1 MNIMQK
7 MSNRAYEDPYLNNL
21 IYKLETDYC
30 RKLYEGSNQLL
41 LSETEIL
48 HLLRFSDILCRS
60 GESKH
65 RNLSLKI
72 ISLLLE
78 FNEVNSTE
86 YFRIIAANTLVKLG
100 NFPSL
105 PIIDNDENYLKVDEI
120 GNDYILKELAQ
131 ESPLGM
137 PFTDAQYNVFEEMK
151 KRNHYSFSGSTSF
164 GKSFIFEAFTK
175 YIIKEHNKTDNIAFI
190 VPTKAL
196 INQVGNRL
204 KEIVDEFGYKVITTP
219 VIPKVFLNQD
229 NKYIFVFTAER
240 LILYF
245 IDKNN
250 PKIDYLFVDEAHKL
264 LSKKDTRTPLLY
276 HALVLAKR
284 KSVNIY
290 FASPNIPNAD
300 VFLEMI
306 NNSTDESMSIIESP
320 VTQNRFFIDTIEN
333 KSFMISDYGDDIVFP
348 KFDFKENDIIGNLQ
362 LVLELFSED
371 RQSIIYCNTVDKTI
385 QTAINFATRLDK
397 VESQKIDELIELI
410 DEKVH
415 HQYYLKKCLDKGVA
429 YHFGGIP
436 EEIKF
441 RIENLYKN
449 GLIKFLFCTSTLL
462 EGVNLPAKNIFI
474 LSEKI
479 GDGKMSDIDFWNLA
493 GRAGRLRKDISGNI
507 FCVNLYNQIGYWKDS
522 KDIKLLRKKEIGEI
536 KPQILSKKNENLYK
550 NISNY
555 FEQKEYSN
563 KKLSNEK
570 KKTIEM
576 YGNILLFHDSINN
589 DSVLKDR
596 FLDSNKDSITLLK
609 KTRDSLRV
617 SPEILATSIDINIAN
632 QNKIASR
639 DVPYL
644 PTSTKKEDCLE
655 VLNILYEQYKW
666 IETESGGRNPM
677 IKRKN
682 KLGYYATL
690 MESWINT
697 KPLKVIIQNTI
708 IYHYNNGNE
717 RDICIREDDGML
729 KYVKFDKEN
738 EFHINKLINDVVSD
752 IDNIL
757 RFKIK
762 NYVSNYQALLK
773 DKDKD
778 ILNLNVSVSDWESY
792 IEYGTTDNKI
802 IEIQNLGFPRNIAIF
817 LRDKY
822 LDAFKRNNVGII
834 YDIDETYL
842 KNNID
847 RNKYKF
853 EYEELSLFMNW
864 EIGEK

>member
-1 MNIMQK
+1 
-7 MSNRAYEDPYLNNL
+7 MSNRAYEDPYLRSL
-21 IYKLETDYC
+21 IHKLETDYC
-30 RKLYEGSNQLL
+30 RKFYTNSSQLML
-41 LSETEIL
+41 NEKEIL

-60 GESKH
+60 EESMH

-78 FNEVNSTE
+78 LEDVSTSE
-86 YFRIIAANTLVKLG
+86 YFRIIAVNTLVKLG

-105 PIIDNDENYLKVDEI
+105 PIIDSDGKYLKVDEI
-120 GNDYILKELAQ
+120 RNDYILKELMQA
-131 ESPLGM
+131 SPLGK

-175 YIIKEHNKTDNIAFI
+175 HIIKEHNKTDNIAFI

-196 INQVGNRL
+196 INQVGSRL

-245 IDKNN
+245 TDKNN
-250 PKIDYLFVDEAHKL
+250 PQIDYLFVDEAHKL

-320 VTQNRFFIDTIEN
+320 VTQNRFFIDTVEN

-362 LVLELFSED
+362 LVLESFSED

-385 QTAINFATRLDK
+385 QTAIDFADQC
-397 VESQKIDELIELI
+397 SKIDSEEIDEVIKLI
-410 DEKVH
+410 DERIH
-415 HQYYLKKCLDKGVA
+415 HQYYLKKCLNKGIA

-436 EEIKF
+436 EEIKL
-441 RIENLYKN
+441 RIENLYKQ

-479 GDGKMSDIDFWNLA
+479 GDGIMSDIDFWNLA

-507 FCVNLYNQIGYWKDS
+507 FCVNLYNQSGYWKDA
-522 KDIKLLRKKEIGEI
+522 KNVNILRTKEICEI
-536 KPQILSKKNENLYK
+536 KPQILSKQNDNLYK
-550 NISNY
+550 NIRNY
-555 FEQKEYSN
+555 FEQKSYSN
-563 KKLSNEK
+563 KNLSNEK

-589 DSVLKDR
+589 DSILKDR
-596 FLDSNKDSITLLK
+596 FVDSDKNYVSLLK
-609 KTRDSLRV
+609 KTRNSLKV
-617 SPEILATSIDINIAN
+617 APEILATSIDINIAN
-632 QNKIASR
+632 QNKIAIS
-639 DVPYL
+639 DVPNL
-644 PTSTKKEDCLE
+644 PTSTKREDCLE
-655 VLNILYEQYKW
+655 VLTVLYEQYKW
-666 IETESGGRNPM
+666 DETESGGRNPM
-677 IKRKN
+677 IRHKN
-682 KLGYYATL
+682 QLKYYAML

-697 KPLKVIIQNTI
+697 KPLKVIIQKSI
-708 IYHYNNGNE
+708 DYFYNNGDE
-717 RDICIREDDGML
+717 RDLYIRQEGKL
-729 KYVKFDKEN
+729 TPVKFDKGN
-738 EFHINKLINDVVSD
+738 EFHINKLINNVVSD
-752 IDNIL
+752 IENIL

-773 DKDKD
+773 SKNKVD
-778 ILNLNVSVSDWESY
+778 LGSADWESY
-792 IEYGTTDNKI
+792 IEYGTTDNKT
-802 IEIQNLGFPRNIAIF
+802 IEIQNLGFSRNIAIF
-817 LRDKY
+817 LRNKY
-822 LDAFKRNNVGII
+822 LEAFKE
-834 YDIDETYL
+834 DETGALCDVNELYL

-847 RNKYKF
+847 KSKYKF
-853 EYEELSLFMNW
+853 EYDEISVLMNW
-864 EIGEK
+864 EAIDE

>member
-1 MNIMQK
+1 
-7 MSNRAYEDPYLNNL
+7 MSNRAYEDPYLRSL
-21 IYKLETDYC
+21 IHKLETDYC
-30 RKLYEGSNQLL
+30 RKFYTNSSQLML
-41 LSETEIL
+41 NEKEIL

-60 GESKH
+60 EESMH

-78 FNEVNSTE
+78 LEDVSTSE
-86 YFRIIAANTLVKLG
+86 YFRIIAVNTLVKLG

-105 PIIDNDENYLKVDEI
+105 PIIDSDGKYLKVDEI
-120 GNDYILKELAQ
+120 RNDYILKELMQA
-131 ESPLGM
+131 SPLGK
-137 PFTDAQYNVFEEMK
+137 PFTAAQYNVFEEMK

-175 YIIKEHNKTDNIAFI
+175 HIIKEHNKTDNIAFI

-196 INQVGNRL
+196 INQVGSRL

-245 IDKNN
+245 TDKNN
-250 PKIDYLFVDEAHKL
+250 PQIDYLFVDEAHKL

-320 VTQNRFFIDTIEN
+320 VTQNRFFIDTVEN

-362 LVLELFSED
+362 LVLESFSED

-385 QTAINFATRLDK
+385 QTAIDFADQC
-397 VESQKIDELIELI
+397 SKIDSEEIDEVIKLI
-410 DEKVH
+410 DERIH
-415 HQYYLKKCLDKGVA
+415 HQYYLKKCLNKGIA

-436 EEIKF
+436 EEIKL
-441 RIENLYKN
+441 RIENLYKQ

-479 GDGKMSDIDFWNLA
+479 GDGIMSDIDFWNLA

-507 FCVNLYNQIGYWKDS
+507 FCVNLYNQSGYWKDA
-522 KDIKLLRKKEIGEI
+522 KNVNILRTKEICEI
-536 KPQILSKKNENLYK
+536 KPQILSKQNDNLYK
-550 NISNY
+550 NIRNY
-555 FEQKEYSN
+555 FEQKSYSN
-563 KKLSNEK
+563 KNLSNEK

-589 DSVLKDR
+589 DSILKDR
-596 FLDSNKDSITLLK
+596 FVDSDKNYVSLLK
-609 KTRDSLRV
+609 KTRNSLKV
-617 SPEILATSIDINIAN
+617 APEILATSIDINIAN
-632 QNKIASR
+632 QNKIAIS
-639 DVPYL
+639 DVPNL
-644 PTSTKKEDCLE
+644 PTSTKREDCLE
-655 VLNILYEQYKW
+655 VLTVLYEQYKW
-666 IETESGGRNPM
+666 DETESGGRNPM
-677 IKRKN
+677 IRHKN
-682 KLGYYATL
+682 QLKYYAML

-697 KPLKVIIQNTI
+697 KPLKVIIQKSI
-708 IYHYNNGNE
+708 DYFYNNGDE
-717 RDICIREDDGML
+717 RDLYIRQEGKL
-729 KYVKFDKEN
+729 TPVKFDKGN
-738 EFHINKLINDVVSD
+738 EFHINKLINNVVSD
-752 IDNIL
+752 IENIL

-773 DKDKD
+773 SKNKVD
-778 ILNLNVSVSDWESY
+778 LGSADWESY
-792 IEYGTTDNKI
+792 IEYGTTDNKT
-802 IEIQNLGFPRNIAIF
+802 IEIQNLGFSRNIAIF
-817 LRDKY
+817 LRNKY
-822 LDAFKRNNVGII
+822 LEAFKE
-834 YDIDETYL
+834 DETGALCDVNELYL

-847 RNKYKF
+847 KSKYKF
-853 EYEELSLFMNW
+853 EYDEISVLMNW
-864 EIGEK
+864 GAIDE

>member
-7 MSNRAYEDPYLNNL
+7 MSNRAYEDPYLRSL
-21 IYKLETDYC
+21 IHKLETDYC
-30 RKLYEGSNQLL
+30 RKFYTNSSQLML
-41 LSETEIL
+41 NEKEIL
-48 HLLRFSDILCRS
+48 HLLRFSDILCRAE
-60 GESKH
+60 ESMH

-78 FNEVNSTE
+78 LEDVSTSE
-86 YFRIIAANTLVKLG
+86 YFRIIAVNTLVKLG

-105 PIIDNDENYLKVDEI
+105 PIIDSDGKYLKVDEI
-120 GNDYILKELAQ
+120 RNDYILKELMQA
-131 ESPLGM
+131 SPLGK

-175 YIIKEHNKTDNIAFI
+175 HIIKEHNKTDNIAFI

-196 INQVGNRL
+196 INQVGSRL

-245 IDKNN
+245 TDKNN
-250 PKIDYLFVDEAHKL
+250 PQIDYLFVDEAHKL

-320 VTQNRFFIDTIEN
+320 VTQNRFFIDTVEN
-333 KSFMISDYGDDIVFP
+333 KSFMMSDYGDDIVFP

-362 LVLELFSED
+362 LVLESFSED

-385 QTAINFATRLDK
+385 QTAIDFADRC
-397 VESQKIDELIELI
+397 SKIDSEEIDEVIKLI
-410 DEKVH
+410 DERIH
-415 HQYYLKKCLDKGVA
+415 HQYYLKKCLNKGIA

-436 EEIKF
+436 EEIKL
-441 RIENLYKN
+441 RIENLYKQ

-479 GDGKMSDIDFWNLA
+479 GDGIMSDIDFWNLA

-507 FCVNLYNQIGYWKDS
+507 FCVNLYNQSGYWKDA
-522 KDIKLLRKKEIGEI
+522 KNVNILRTKEICKI
-536 KPQILSKKNENLYK
+536 KPQILSKQNDNLYK
-550 NISNY
+550 NIRNY
-555 FEQKEYSN
+555 FEQKSYSN
-563 KKLSNEK
+563 KNLSNEK

-589 DSVLKDR
+589 DSILKDR
-596 FLDSNKDSITLLK
+596 FVDSGKNYVSLLK
-609 KTRDSLRV
+609 KTRNSLKV
-617 SPEILATSIDINIAN
+617 APEILATSIDINIAN
-632 QNKIASR
+632 QNKIAIS
-639 DVPYL
+639 DAPNL
-644 PTSTKKEDCLE
+644 PTSTKREDCLE
-655 VLNILYEQYKW
+655 VLTILYEQYKW
-666 IETESGGRNPM
+666 DETESGGRNPM
-677 IKRKN
+677 IRHKN
-682 KLGYYATL
+682 QLKYYATL

-697 KPLKVIIQNTI
+697 KPLKVLIQRTI
-708 IYHYNNGNE
+708 DYFYNNGDE
-717 RDICIREDDGML
+717 RNLYIRQEGKL
-729 KYVKFDKEN
+729 NPVKFDKEN
-738 EFHINKLINDVVSD
+738 ESYINKLINDVVSD
-752 IDNIL
+752 IENIL

-773 DKDKD
+773 SKNKVD
-778 ILNLNVSVSDWESY
+778 LGSVDWESY
-792 IEYGTTDNKI
+792 IEYGTTDNKT

-817 LRDKY
+817 LRNKY
-822 LDAFKRNNVGII
+822 LEAFKE
-834 YDIDETYL
+834 DETGALCDVNELYL

-847 RNKYKF
+847 KSKYKF
-853 EYEELSLFMNW
+853 EYDEISVLMNW
-864 EIGEK
+864 GAIDE

>member
-1 MNIMQK
+1 
-7 MSNRAYEDPYLNNL
+7 MSNRAYEDPYLRSL
-21 IYKLETDYC
+21 IHKLETDYC
-30 RKLYEGSNQLL
+30 RKFYTNSSQLML
-41 LSETEIL
+41 NEKEIL

-60 GESKH
+60 EESMH

-78 FNEVNSTE
+78 LEDVSTSE
-86 YFRIIAANTLVKLG
+86 YFRIIAVNTLVKLG

-105 PIIDNDENYLKVDEI
+105 PIIDSDGKYLKVDEI
-120 GNDYILKELAQ
+120 RNDYILKELMQA
-131 ESPLGM
+131 SPLGK

-175 YIIKEHNKTDNIAFI
+175 HIIKEHNKTDNIAFI

-196 INQVGNRL
+196 INQVGSRL

-245 IDKNN
+245 TDKNN
-250 PKIDYLFVDEAHKL
+250 PQIDYLFVDEAHKL

-320 VTQNRFFIDTIEN
+320 VTQNRFFIDTVEN
-333 KSFMISDYGDDIVFP
+333 KSFMMSDYGDDIVFP

-362 LVLELFSED
+362 LVLESFSED

-385 QTAINFATRLDK
+385 QTAIDFADRC
-397 VESQKIDELIELI
+397 SKIDSEEIDEVIKLI
-410 DEKVH
+410 DERIH
-415 HQYYLKKCLDKGVA
+415 HQYYLKKCLNKGIA

-436 EEIKF
+436 EEIKL
-441 RIENLYKN
+441 RIENLYKQ

-479 GDGKMSDIDFWNLA
+479 GDGIMSDIDFWNLA

-507 FCVNLYNQIGYWKDS
+507 FCVNLYNQSGYWKDA
-522 KDIKLLRKKEIGEI
+522 KNVNILRTKEICEI
-536 KPQILSKKNENLYK
+536 KPQILSKQNDNLYK
-550 NISNY
+550 NIRNY
-555 FEQKEYSN
+555 FEQKSYSN
-563 KKLSNEK
+563 KNLSNEK

-589 DSVLKDR
+589 DSILKDR
-596 FLDSNKDSITLLK
+596 FIDSDKNYVSLLK
-609 KTRDSLRV
+609 KTRNSLKV
-617 SPEILATSIDINIAN
+617 APEILATSIDINIAN
-632 QNKIASR
+632 QNKIAIS
-639 DVPYL
+639 DVPNL
-644 PTSTKKEDCLE
+644 PTSTKREDCLE
-655 VLNILYEQYKW
+655 VLTILYEQYKW
-666 IETESGGRNPM
+666 DETESGGRNPM
-677 IKRKN
+677 IRHKN
-682 KLGYYATL
+682 QLKYYATL

-697 KPLKVIIQNTI
+697 KPLKVLIQRTI
-708 IYHYNNGNE
+708 DYFYNNGDE
-717 RDICIREDDGML
+717 RNLYIRQEGKL
-729 KYVKFDKEN
+729 NPVKFDKEN
-738 EFHINKLINDVVSD
+738 ESHINKLINDVVSD
-752 IDNIL
+752 IENIL

-773 DKDKD
+773 SKNKVD
-778 ILNLNVSVSDWESY
+778 LGSVDWESY
-792 IEYGTTDNKI
+792 IEYGTTDNKT

-817 LRDKY
+817 LRNKY
-822 LDAFKRNNVGII
+822 LEAFKE
-834 YDIDETYL
+834 DETGALCDVNELYL

-847 RNKYKF
+847 KSKYKF
-853 EYEELSLFMNW
+853 EYDEISVLMNW
-864 EIGEK
+864 GGDR

>member
-7 MSNRAYEDPYLNNL
+7 MSNRAYEDPYLRNL
-21 IYKLETDYC
+21 IHKLETDYC
-30 RKLYEGSNQLL
+30 RKFYTNSSLL
-41 LSETEIL
+41 MLNEKEIL

-60 GESKH
+60 EESMH

-78 FNEVNSTE
+78 LEDVSTSE
-86 YFRIIAANTLVKLG
+86 YFRIIAVNTLVKLG

-105 PIIDNDENYLKVDEI
+105 PIIDSDGKYLKVDEI
-120 GNDYILKELAQ
+120 RNDYILKELMQA
-131 ESPLGM
+131 SPLGK

-175 YIIKEHNKTDNIAFI
+175 HIIKEHNKTDNIAFI

-196 INQVGNRL
+196 INQVGSRL

-245 IDKNN
+245 TDKNN
-250 PKIDYLFVDEAHKL
+250 PQIDYLFVDEAHKL

-320 VTQNRFFIDTIEN
+320 VTQNRFFIDTVEN

-362 LVLELFSED
+362 LVLESFSED

-385 QTAINFATRLDK
+385 QTAIDFADRC
-397 VESQKIDELIELI
+397 SKIDSEEIDEVIKLI
-410 DEKVH
+410 DERIH
-415 HQYYLKKCLDKGVA
+415 HQYYLKKCLNKGIA

-436 EEIKF
+436 EEIKL
-441 RIENLYKN
+441 RIENLYKQ

-479 GDGKMSDIDFWNLA
+479 GDGIMSDIDFWNLA

-507 FCVNLYNQIGYWKDS
+507 FCVNLYNQSGYWKDA
-522 KDIKLLRKKEIGEI
+522 KNVNILRTKEICEI
-536 KPQILSKKNENLYK
+536 KPQILSKQNDNLYK
-550 NISNY
+550 NIRNY
-555 FEQKEYSN
+555 FEQKSYSN
-563 KKLSNEK
+563 KNLSNEK

-589 DSVLKDR
+589 DSILKDR
-596 FLDSNKDSITLLK
+596 FVDSDKNYVSLLK
-609 KTRDSLRV
+609 KTRNSLKV
-617 SPEILATSIDINIAN
+617 APEILATSIDINIAN
-632 QNKIASR
+632 QNKIAIS
-639 DVPYL
+639 DVPNL
-644 PTSTKKEDCLE
+644 PTSTKREDCLE
-655 VLNILYEQYKW
+655 VLTVLYEQYKW
-666 IETESGGRNPM
+666 DETESGGRNPM
-677 IKRKN
+677 IRHKDQLK
-682 KLGYYATL
+682 YYAML

-697 KPLKVIIQNTI
+697 KPLKVIIQKSI
-708 IYHYNNGNE
+708 DYFYNNGDE
-717 RDICIREDDGML
+717 RDLYIRQEGKL
-729 KYVKFDKEN
+729 TPVKFDKGN
-738 EFHINKLINDVVSD
+738 EFHINKLINNVVSD
-752 IDNIL
+752 IENIL

-773 DKDKD
+773 SKNKVD
-778 ILNLNVSVSDWESY
+778 LGSADWESY
-792 IEYGTTDNKI
+792 IEYGTTDNKT
-802 IEIQNLGFPRNIAIF
+802 IEIQNLGFSRNIAIF
-817 LRDKY
+817 LRNKY
-822 LDAFKRNNVGII
+822 LEAFKE
-834 YDIDETYL
+834 DETGALCDVNELYL

-847 RNKYKF
+847 KSKYKF
-853 EYEELSLFMNW
+853 EYDEISVLMNW
-864 EIGEK
+864 GAIDE

>member
-7 MSNRAYEDPYLNNL
+7 MSNRAYEDPYLRNL
-21 IYKLETDYC
+21 IHKLETDYC
-30 RKLYEGSNQLL
+30 RKFYTNSSQLML
-41 LSETEIL
+41 NEKEIL

-60 GESKH
+60 EESMH

-78 FNEVNSTE
+78 LEDVSTSE
-86 YFRIIAANTLVKLG
+86 YFRIIAVNTLVKLG

-105 PIIDNDENYLKVDEI
+105 PIIDSDGKYLKVDEI
-120 GNDYILKELAQ
+120 RNDYILKELMQA
-131 ESPLGM
+131 SPLGK

-175 YIIKEHNKTDNIAFI
+175 HIIKEHNKTDNIAFI

-196 INQVGNRL
+196 INQVGSRL

-245 IDKNN
+245 TDKNN
-250 PKIDYLFVDEAHKL
+250 PQIDYLFVDEAHKL

-320 VTQNRFFIDTIEN
+320 VTQNRFFIDTVEN

-362 LVLELFSED
+362 LVLESFSED

-385 QTAINFATRLDK
+385 QTAINFADRF
-397 VESQKIDELIELI
+397 SKIDSEEIDEVIKLI
-410 DEKVH
+410 DERIH
-415 HQYYLKKCLDKGVA
+415 HQYYLKKCLNKGIA

-436 EEIKF
+436 EEIKL
-441 RIENLYKN
+441 RIENLYKQ

-479 GDGKMSDIDFWNLA
+479 GDGIMSDIDFWNLA

-507 FCVNLYNQIGYWKDS
+507 FCVNLYNQSGYWKDA
-522 KDIKLLRKKEIGEI
+522 KNVNILRTKEICEI
-536 KPQILSKKNENLYK
+536 KPQILSKQNDNLYK
-550 NISNY
+550 NIRNY
-555 FEQKEYSN
+555 FEQKSYSN
-563 KKLSNEK
+563 KNLSNEK

-589 DSVLKDR
+589 DSILKDR
-596 FLDSNKDSITLLK
+596 FVDSDKNYVSLLK
-609 KTRDSLRV
+609 KTRNSLKV
-617 SPEILATSIDINIAN
+617 APEILATSIDINIAN
-632 QNKIASR
+632 QNKIAIS
-639 DVPYL
+639 DVPNL
-644 PTSTKKEDCLE
+644 PTSTKREDCLE
-655 VLNILYEQYKW
+655 VLTVLYEQYKW
-666 IETESGGRNPM
+666 DETESGGRNPM
-677 IKRKN
+677 IRHKN
-682 KLGYYATL
+682 QLKYYAML

-697 KPLKVIIQNTI
+697 KPLKVIIQKSI
-708 IYHYNNGNE
+708 DYFYNNGDE
-717 RDICIREDDGML
+717 RDLYIRQEGKL
-729 KYVKFDKEN
+729 TPVKFDKGN
-738 EFHINKLINDVVSD
+738 EFHINKLINNVVSD
-752 IDNIL
+752 IENIL

-773 DKDKD
+773 SKNKVD
-778 ILNLNVSVSDWESY
+778 LGSADWESY
-792 IEYGTTDNKI
+792 IEYGTTDNKT
-802 IEIQNLGFPRNIAIF
+802 IEIQNLGFSRNIAIF
-817 LRDKY
+817 LRNKY
-822 LDAFKRNNVGII
+822 LEAFKE
-834 YDIDETYL
+834 DETGALCDVNELYL

-847 RNKYKF
+847 KSKYKF
-853 EYEELSLFMNW
+853 EYDEISVLMNW
-864 EIGEK
+864 GAIDE

>member
-1 MNIMQK
+1 
-7 MSNRAYEDPYLNNL
+7 MSNRAYEDPYLRNL
-21 IYKLETDYC
+21 IHKLETDYC
-30 RKLYEGSNQLL
+30 RKFYTNSSLL
-41 LSETEIL
+41 MLNEKEIL

-60 GESKH
+60 EESMH

-78 FNEVNSTE
+78 LEDVSTSE
-86 YFRIIAANTLVKLG
+86 YFRIIAVNTLVKLG

-105 PIIDNDENYLKVDEI
+105 PIIDSDGKYLKVDEI
-120 GNDYILKELAQ
+120 RNDYILKELMQA
-131 ESPLGM
+131 SPLGK

-175 YIIKEHNKTDNIAFI
+175 HIIKEHNKTDNIAFI

-196 INQVGNRL
+196 INQVGSRL

-245 IDKNN
+245 TDKNN
-250 PKIDYLFVDEAHKL
+250 PQIDYLFVDEAHKL

-320 VTQNRFFIDTIEN
+320 VTQNRFFIDTVEN

-362 LVLELFSED
+362 LVLESFSED

-385 QTAINFATRLDK
+385 QTAIDFADRC
-397 VESQKIDELIELI
+397 SKIDSEEIDEVIKLI
-410 DEKVH
+410 DERIH
-415 HQYYLKKCLDKGVA
+415 HQYYLKKCLNKGIA

-436 EEIKF
+436 EEIKL
-441 RIENLYKN
+441 RIENLYKQ

-479 GDGKMSDIDFWNLA
+479 GDGIMSDIDFWNLA

-507 FCVNLYNQIGYWKDS
+507 FCVNLYNQSGYWKDA
-522 KDIKLLRKKEIGEI
+522 KNVNILRTKEICEI
-536 KPQILSKKNENLYK
+536 KPQILSKQNDNLYK
-550 NISNY
+550 NIRNY
-555 FEQKEYSN
+555 FEQKSYSN
-563 KKLSNEK
+563 KNLSNEK

-589 DSVLKDR
+589 DSILKDR
-596 FLDSNKDSITLLK
+596 FVDSDKNYVSLLK
-609 KTRDSLRV
+609 KTRNSLKV
-617 SPEILATSIDINIAN
+617 APEILATSIDINIAN
-632 QNKIASR
+632 QNKIAIS
-639 DVPYL
+639 DVPNL
-644 PTSTKKEDCLE
+644 PTSTKREDCLE
-655 VLNILYEQYKW
+655 VLTVLYEQYKW
-666 IETESGGRNPM
+666 DETESGGRNPM
-677 IKRKN
+677 IRHKDQLK
-682 KLGYYATL
+682 YYAML

-697 KPLKVIIQNTI
+697 KPLKVIIQKSI
-708 IYHYNNGNE
+708 DYFYNNGDE
-717 RDICIREDDGML
+717 RDLYIRQEGKL
-729 KYVKFDKEN
+729 TPVKFDKGN
-738 EFHINKLINDVVSD
+738 EFHINKLINNVVSD
-752 IDNIL
+752 IENIL

-773 DKDKD
+773 SKNKVD
-778 ILNLNVSVSDWESY
+778 LGSADWESY
-792 IEYGTTDNKI
+792 IEYGTTDNKT
-802 IEIQNLGFPRNIAIF
+802 IEIQNLGFSRNIAIF
-817 LRDKY
+817 LRNKY
-822 LDAFKRNNVGII
+822 LEAFKE
-834 YDIDETYL
+834 DETGALCDVNELYL

-847 RNKYKF
+847 KSKYKF
-853 EYEELSLFMNW
+853 EYDEISVLMNW
-864 EIGEK
+864 GAIDE